1 MTVAPVCL
9 IGGELAA
16 RGKLRE
22 TVETGS
28 FKIVSEYD
36 NVYTCVAAIDDMVEP
51 ELLISLVG
59 ADDDF
64 RDGRLGQLRR
74 VFPEANLVIIGDNPS
89 QEQLRACVELDAN
102 GFLPSS
108 IDPRALLQSLQV
120 ILLGE
125 KLYIAGKKRAI
136 RAVVEGPSAQ
146 PGQAPAAASSER
158 RGAQRRR
165 TLQQAEIVYNNNQ
178 CVMHGA
184 IFDISDQG
192 AKIRPADIVNAP
204 SRFELRVKYGPRFQC
219 EVVRKS
225 GFYIGVRFLAEVTS
239 AA

>member
-9 IGGELAA
+9 IGGKDAA

-22 TVETGS
+22 TLETGT
-28 FKIVSEYD
+28 FKVVSEYD
-36 NVYTCVAAIDDMVEP
+36 NVHACVAAVDTMVEP
-51 ELLISLVG
+51 ELVVSMVD
-59 ADDDF
+59 AADDF
-64 RDGRLGQLRR
+64 RDGRLAQLRR
-74 VFPEANLVIIGDNPS
+74 TFSEANLVIIGDNPT

-136 RAVVEGPSAQ
+136 KVAATGQTSQ
-146 PGQAPAAASSER
+146 PEPAPAVASSER
-158 RGAQRRR
+158 RGAPRRR
-165 TLQQAEIVYNNNQ
+165 TLQQAEIVYNNSH

-204 SRFELRVKYGPRFQC
+204 SRFELRVKYGPSFQC

-225 GFYIGVRFLAEVTS
+225 GFYIGVRFLAEITS

>member
-1 MTVAPVCL
+1 MSVAPVCL
-9 IGGELAA
+9 IGGNEAA

-22 TVETGS
+22 ILETGS
-28 FKIVSEYD
+28 FNVVSEYG
-36 NVYTCVAAIDDMVEP
+36 NVHACVAAVDEMTEP
-51 ELLISLVG
+51 ELVVSMVHA
-59 ADDDF
+59 ADEF

-74 VFPEANLVIIGDNPS
+74 TFSEANLVIIGDNPT

-136 RAVVEGPSAQ
+136 KVAATGGVAT
-146 PGQAPAAASSER
+146 GQAGQASSER
-158 RGAQRRR
+158 RGAPRRR
-165 TLQQAEIVYNNNQ
+165 TLQQVEIVYNNNQ
-178 CVMHGA
+178 CVMNGA

-204 SRFELRVKYGPRFQC
+204 SRFELRVKYGPSFKC

-225 GFYIGVRFLAEVTS
+225 GFYIGVRFLAEINS

>member
-9 IGGELAA
+9 IGGEGAA

-22 TVETGS
+22 TLGKGPFEV
-28 FKIVSEYD
+28 VSEYD
-36 NVYTCVAAIDDMVEP
+36 NVHACVAAVDEMEEP
-51 ELLISLVG
+51 ELVVSL
-59 ADDDF
+59 ADAADDF
-64 RDGRLGQLRR
+64 RHARLGQLRR
-74 VFPEANLVIIGDNPS
+74 TFPEANLVIIGDNPT
-89 QEQLRACVELDAN
+89 QEQLRACVELEAN

-125 KLYIAGKKRAI
+125 KLYISGRKRATKVAATEQTRKPEQI
-136 RAVVEGPSAQ
+136 SAV
-146 PGQAPAAASSER
+146 ASSER
-158 RGAQRRR
+158 RGAPRRR

-178 CVMHGA
+178 CVMNGA

-204 SRFELRVKYGPRFQC
+204 GRFELRVKYGPSFQC